1 MEAEEFPP
9 VWFIEEK
16 IMTPNNNLPAAGMAV
31 LAMLVAGGAQAISL
45 DDIQLWTGAGTNRA
59 ALVIEWSTPESLT
72 NSSAP
77 VPVAD
82 KTLVWGYRF
91 NGMATATQM
100 LEAVAATDPKLYLV
114 ENKTNGTAIEAI
126 GYNLNSN
133 GHVGITDGNSTNWIT
148 NGILTTATVNI
159 DAVQAI
165 NSADLYWGGINGPKW
180 ETWNETNDAGG
191 FLSSPNHGTNE
202 YWTATDTTH
211 YAAGYHGQWVYAQ
224 AGLDNLFLANG
235 SWIGFSVAAGEVE
248 TNPAAAYNLHKHAPP
263 SPDGTYVAYVCNT
276 NDFGVQVVSSTNVD
290 TAYPYNDP
298 TAVAG
303 RPTLKFIDYYMPHQ
317 ASIVHRSKID
327 EPPYWTDPSN
337 NVVITEINVGGQVV
351 VNMGRK
357 VYDDP
362 NNPYGVDFI
371 VYGNS
376 FFPSSGFDGMQV
388 DDFSDE
394 GVVTIPG
401 GSAGTY
407 GHPTIVSVSQ
417 DGTNWYTYPYV
428 PALVPDNA
436 YRWDDTNH
444 VWTDEEMN
452 ATKPLNPS
460 INLPG
465 GITVANALDEYVG
478 ASGGTGYDL
487 KQSGLPWIQYVCLTA
502 GTNLTDTNVFDY
514 TVIDSIGAVSPVVI
528 GDALSITPDNLAS
541 GNTRLVFQNPDDL
554 SQTFIS
560 LNFDS
565 VSTNARISTV
575 SLHEFSSF
583 APVIGNVSSAYQ
595 IQSRPISGT
604 NAVIL
609 QADVGLRAGQNYSG
623 NGNDLRV
630 FQWQSTNW
638 VSRPFTF
645 EPTNNEVLV
654 ASVTNM
660 SAFVISQIVPP
671 QLTIQSVVNGYAFQ
685 FAPMP
690 NCANILERSP
700 DLVSWKPIGTN
711 MPAGTQPIMLLDTNA
726 LAGKAFY
733 RLLLVTP

>member
-1 MEAEEFPP
+1 MADGYPTN
-9 VWFIEEK
+9 IND
-16 IMTPNNNLPAAGMAV
+16 PN
-31 LAMLVAGGAQAISL
+31 
-45 DDIQLWTGAGTNRA
+45 
-59 ALVIEWSTPESLT
+59 
-72 NSSAP
+72 
-77 VPVAD
+77 
-82 KTLVWGYRF
+82 Y
-91 NGMATATQM
+91 
-100 LEAVAATDPKLYLV
+100 
-114 ENKTNGTAIEAI
+114 
-126 GYNLNSN
+126 
-133 GHVGITDGNSTNWIT
+133 STNLEIF
-148 NGILTTATVNI
+148 
-159 DAVQAI
+159 
-165 NSADLYWGGINGPKW
+165 
-180 ETWNETNDAGG
+180 TND
-191 FLSSPNHGTNE
+191 E
-202 YWTATDTTH
+202 
-211 YAAGYHGQWVYAQ
+211 Q
-224 AGLDNLFLANG
+224 
-235 SWIGFSVAAGEVE
+235 
-248 TNPAAAYNLHKHAPP
+248 APP

-298 TAVAG
+298 TAVTG

-317 ASIVHRSKID
+317 ASVVHRSKID

-337 NVVITEINVGGQVV
+337 NVVIAEINVGGQVV

-376 FFPSSGFDGMQV
+376 FFPSSGFDGMQI

-428 PALVPDNA
+428 PTLVPDNA

-444 VWTDEEMN
+444 IWTDEEMN

-478 ASGGTGYDL
+478 ASGGTGYNL
-487 KQSGLPWIQYVCLTA
+487 KQSGLPWIQYVCITA
-502 GTNLTDTNVFDY
+502 GTNLTDTNAFDY
-514 TVIDSIGAVSPVVI
+514 TAIDSIGVVSPVVV

-541 GNTRLVFQNPDDL
+541 GNTRLVFQKPDDL
-554 SQTFIS
+554 SQTLIS
-560 LNFDS
+560 LNCDS

-604 NAVIL
+604 NAVVL
-609 QADVGLRAGQNYSG
+609 RAEVGLRAGENYSG

-630 FQWQSTNW
+630 FQWQGANW
-638 VSRPFTF
+638 ASQPFTF
-645 EPTNNEVLV
+645 DPTNDEVLV
-654 ASVTNM
+654 MGVTNL

-671 QLTIQSVVNGYAFQ
+671 QLSIQSVANGYAFQ
-685 FAPMP
+685 FTPIL

-700 DLVSWKPIGTN
+700 DLVNWMPVSTN
-711 MPAGTQPIMLLDTNA
+711 TPTSAQPITLWDTNV

-733 RLLLVTP
+733 RLLLITQ